1 MIFIIENYE
10 NRRVGEAIEHICL
23 KFLSRDLIKGQ
34 KYDVWFTCIVS
45 VTPVLNVG
53 EKFIK
58 GIGNKLFVAAVFQ
71 VM

>member
-1 MIFIIENYE
+1 M
-10 NRRVGEAIEHICL
+10 
-23 KFLSRDLIKGQ
+23 SRDLTKGQ
-34 KYDVWFTCIVS
+34 KKDVWFTQIVS
-45 VTPVLNVG
+45 VTSVLNVG